1 MLKCLKTNGYFL
13 VVWNSTFLY
22 KHKVWLELF
31 SQLSQL
37 AWEVFLSTRNFLD
50 FLLSRLDYLSLF
62 DKVWAWSWIWMNIYS
77 EKRGGAVYRQGDT
90 HEGDTG
96 LRNWCKTEI
105 TIFEFFS
112 RKSSRLRSWTRDRW
126 GRPGRPGPRCKARRT
141 ATTTQSWSIL
151 GRSQQLPVHR
161 LKSECHKNRT
171 TVVRFK

>member
-37 AWEVFLSTRNFLD
+37 AWEIFLSTRNFLD
-50 FLLSRLDYLSLF
+50 FLLSRLDYLALF

-112 RKSSRLRSWTRDRW
+112 RKSPRLRSWTGDRW
-126 GRPGRPGPRCKARRT
+126 GRPGDQEPDVKTDAQPGRDNLDPYWGVASNC
-141 ATTTQSWSIL
+141 Q
-151 GRSQQLPVHR
+151 
-161 LKSECHKNRT
+161 C
-171 TVVRFK
+171 TVWKVSVTKTVLQ